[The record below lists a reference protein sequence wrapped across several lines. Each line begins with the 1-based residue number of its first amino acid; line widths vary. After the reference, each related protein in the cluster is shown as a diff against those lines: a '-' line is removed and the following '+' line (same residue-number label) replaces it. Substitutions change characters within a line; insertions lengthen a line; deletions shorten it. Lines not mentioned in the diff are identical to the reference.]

1 MEVSY
6 IDQVECLPAIANY
19 EREINLIE
27 SWNFS
32 YPILVGVAIVV
43 FFDFSDNLPVVYY
56 KKISC
61 THVHKHLIAAILYQ
75 RSHIFIEY
83 EY

>member
-32 YPILVGVAIVV
+32 YPILVGVAIVGL
-43 FFDFSDNLPVVYY
+43 FDFVDHLPVVDY
-56 KKISC
+56 
-61 THVHKHLIAAILYQ
+61 
-75 RSHIFIEY
+75 
-83 EY
+83 